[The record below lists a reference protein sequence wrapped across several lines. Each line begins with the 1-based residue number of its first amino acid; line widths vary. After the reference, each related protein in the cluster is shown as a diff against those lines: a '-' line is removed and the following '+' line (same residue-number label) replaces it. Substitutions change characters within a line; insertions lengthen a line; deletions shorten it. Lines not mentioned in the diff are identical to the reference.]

1 MNLTKAEVTVL
12 AKMADAFVQDGS
24 YLLEENGECDL
35 MRRVLKEN
43 PKLEDQ
49 CPWLVHFLE
58 HGEPPRAKRMTAKML
73 KERNKKAKTMKLSDK
88 TTGGTKKK
96 KKAKRKAPTK
106 QCPEC
111 EARVHPRKKECPC
124 GYKW

>member
-1 MNLTKAEVTVL
+1 MNLTKAEVVVL
-12 AKMADAFVQDGS
+12 AKMADAFIEDGS
-24 YLLEENGECDL
+24 YLLEENGECAL

-58 HGEPPRAKRMTAKML
+58 HGEPPRAKRMTRKML

-88 TTGGTKKK
+88 TTGNKK
-96 KKAKRKAPTK
+96 KRKAPTK
-106 QCPEC
+106 ECPDC
-111 EARVHPRKKECPC
+111 SAKLHPRKKECPC
-124 GYKW
+124 GHEF